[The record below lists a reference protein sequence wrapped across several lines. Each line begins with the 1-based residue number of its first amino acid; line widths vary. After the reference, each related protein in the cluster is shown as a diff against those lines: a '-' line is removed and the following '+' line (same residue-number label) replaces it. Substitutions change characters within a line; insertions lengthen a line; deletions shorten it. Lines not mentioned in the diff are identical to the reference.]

1 MVAKIAI
8 RREDKNKWERRVP
21 ITPKHIKE
29 LIAKEGIEVVVQP
42 SEIRAFSDQEFEKA
56 GAIIQEDISQCPVTF
71 AVKEIPEQHFQAK
84 NSYVFFSHVIK
95 GQPYNMGMLKKMM
108 ALGCNLID
116 YEKIENHTGQRLV
129 FFGRYAGLAGM
140 IDTLWSLGE
149 KLQSQQIDSP
159 FNGIKK
165 TVEYTNLEEAEQHLK
180 GIGQLIREQGVPASL
195 APLVVGFAG
204 YGNVS
209 KGAQEIID
217 LLPVT
222 EIAPGNLAEL
232 SENYSRHTI
241 YKVVFKESDMVEP
254 IDQEKSFS
262 LKEYY
267 SSPENYQS
275 CFYQYLPQLSILI
288 NCIFWNDSYPRL
300 ITKEQMKLAY
310 GDQSRLMVIGDIS
323 VDINGA
329 IEFTEKSTS
338 PDNPSFVYDP
348 SANKLY
354 DDLGHEGVVVM
365 AVDNLPCELPLE
377 SSMEFGDTLRPFI
390 AEIANADFS
399 LDFEQL
405 QLSPETKGALIL
417 HNGELAPNFRYI
429 EKYL

>member
-21 ITPKHIKE
+21 ITPKHVKE
-29 LIAKEGIEVVVQP
+29 LLANEGIEVVVQP

-108 ALGCNLID
+108 ALGCNLFD
-116 YEKIENHTGQRLV
+116 YEKIENSAGQRLV

-165 TVEYTNLEEAEQHLK
+165 TVEYTNLQEAEQHLK

-222 EIAPGNLAEL
+222 EIAPGDLAEL
-232 SENYSRHTI
+232 SENYSRHTL

-275 CFYQYLPQLSILI
+275 CFYQYLPQLSILV

-300 ITKEQMKLAY
+300 ITKAQMKVAY
-310 GDQSRLMVIGDIS
+310 TDQTKLMVIGDIS

-348 SANKLY
+348 AANKLY
-354 DDLGHEGVVVM
+354 DDLDHEGVVVM

-377 SSMEFGDTLRPFI
+377 SSLEFGDTLLPFV
-390 AEIANADFS
+390 AEIAKADFS

-405 QLSPETKGALIL
+405 QLSPESKGALIL
-417 HNGELAPNFRYI
+417 HGGDLTPNFRYI